1 MFLTALAATALIL
14 MPSQTPEPRGQAPEA
29 RLERSLF
36 GVPEVTAPNRPE
48 AWRLIGRAIAE
59 DRLWQLELSRR
70 GARGQLAELLGPN
83 AVGSDTEVLR
93 RAYTDAEMTA
103 MFGRMPAA
111 VQADWRAYADGI
123 NEVMERRIAEG
134 RLPKGY
140 ADTGTTPRKW
150 EVNDSVAIAI
160 LMARRFGNGG
170 AGELRNLAMVRYLEM
185 RPGVPVL
192 DVLDDLAWQNDPQS
206 FTTVA
211 RADDPV
217 KNPPVFPNP
226 TRAETEAHLAKLPK
240 TNLLELAGSVRAATY
255 QENTDLLAQL
265 AVPYK
270 VGSYAVV
277 VGKDRSATGT
287 PILLGAPEMGH
298 TQPSVAYEVWIDV
311 PGFQI
316 SGLTVPGIPTV
327 LLGHTPHMAWTLTS
341 GVADIEDVIVSRL
354 QGTDGVISNGTLTP
368 MERIE
373 FPLRVRGEERP
384 RTVTQMRTK
393 HGPVLLLS
401 RSSQAVY
408 SLKSSLWMREL
419 SSFGH
424 FDQVGTAK
432 TAADLDRITRSL
444 VVTFNLFFATTAG
457 EIGYRYLG
465 AVPVRAMGID
475 PRLPTPDEAAYQ
487 WRGFLSPA
495 QMPRVDNPSRGLIV
509 NWNNKPVSWW
519 PNLDTPTWGR
529 PFRVE
534 VLAAA
539 LTAPKLGISDVEH
552 AAWEIARRDTDT
564 SATFHPDFARALTAR
579 AQAANRPLTRWER
592 ELVHWDRWDLSRSV
606 GAVIYRD
613 AVFELRRV
621 LYADALGD
629 FAGNFDQVLQPA
641 VLRRALDGQVRFRPW
656 GREPMAGRLVE
667 AFDKAVAKHQS
678 GGFAR
683 WSAGLRVGTIPSPAG
698 LIPYN
703 DRGTFI
709 QVVEMLNPPRARSV
723 ASPGVSEE
731 GEHMG
736 SQAILAAS
744 WIYKL
749 VRQWAKP

>member
-1 MFLTALAATALIL
+1 MFFTALAATALTL
-14 MPSQTPEPRGQAPEA
+14 TSLQTAGPRGQTTEA
-29 RLERSLF
+29 RLERSAF
-36 GVPEVTAPNRPE
+36 GVPEVTAPTRPE
-48 AWRLIGRAIAE
+48 AWRLIGRAVAE

-70 GARGQLAELLGPN
+70 GARGQLAEILGPS

-93 RAYTDAEMTA
+93 RAYTDAEMA
-103 MFGRMPAA
+103 EMFRRLPEP
-111 VQADWRAYADGI
+111 VQADWRAYTDGI
-123 NEVMERRIAEG
+123 NEVIERRTTER

-140 ADTGTTPRKW
+140 TDANFTPRKW

-170 AGELRNLAMVRYLEM
+170 AGELRNLAMIRYLET
-185 RPGVPVL
+185 RRGVPVL

-206 FTTVA
+206 LTTVA

-240 TNLLELAGSVRAATY
+240 TNLLELAGGVRAAIY
-255 QENTDLLAQL
+255 EENTDLMAEL

-277 VGKDRSATGT
+277 VSKERSATGT
-287 PILLGAPEMGH
+287 PILLGAPQMGH

-311 PGFQI
+311 PGFQV
-316 SGLTVPGIPTV
+316 SGLTVPGVPTV
-327 LLGHTPHMAWTLTS
+327 LLGHTPHLAWTLTS
-341 GVADIEDVIVSRL
+341 GVADIEDVIVSRM
-354 QGTDGVISNGTLTP
+354 QGTNGVISNAVARE
-368 MERIE
+368 MDRID

-384 RTVTQMRTK
+384 RTVTQMRTI
-393 HGPVLLLS
+393 HGPVLLMS

-419 SSFGH
+419 SSFGQI
-424 FDQVGTAK
+424 DQVGTAK
-432 TAADLDRITRSL
+432 TAADIDRITRSL
-444 VVTFNLFFATTAG
+444 VVTFNFFFATVGG
-457 EIGYRYLG
+457 EIGYRYVG

-509 NWNNKPVSWW
+509 NWNNKPATWW
-519 PNLDTPTWGR
+519 PNLDTPAWGR
-529 PFRVE
+529 PFRNE

-539 LTAPKLGISDVEH
+539 LTAPKLSVSDVEH
-552 AAWEIARRDTDT
+552 SAWEIARRDAET
-564 SATFHPDFARALTAR
+564 SAIFLPDFARALTAR
-579 AQAANRPLTRWER
+579 AKAANRPLTAWER
-592 ELVHWDRWDLSRSV
+592 ELVNWDGWTLGGSV

-613 AVFELRRV
+613 SVAELRRV
-621 LYADALGD
+621 LYAEALGD
-629 FAGNFDQVLQPA
+629 FAGNFDRVLQPA

-656 GREPMAGRLVE
+656 GREPMGNRMAE
-667 AFDKAVAKHQS
+667 AFDQALAKQQAA
-678 GGFAR
+678 GFAR
-683 WSAGLRVGTIPSPAG
+683 WNAGLRPGTMPSPAG

-723 ASPGVSEE
+723 SSPGVSEE
-731 GEHMG
+731 GEHVG
-736 SQAILAAS
+736 SQAMLAAS
-744 WIYKL
+744 WTYKP
-749 VRQWAKP
+749 VRRWSKP